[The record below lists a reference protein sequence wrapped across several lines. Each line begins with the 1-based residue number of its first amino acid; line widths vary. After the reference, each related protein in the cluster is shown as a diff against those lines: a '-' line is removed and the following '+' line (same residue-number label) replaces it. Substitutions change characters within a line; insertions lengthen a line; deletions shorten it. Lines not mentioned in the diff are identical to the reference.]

1 MSAVKEARQR
11 TQRLERRMRSAAMN
25 KCPCGN
31 VAGLNSTHCGRC
43 RDEQA
48 AEDAAKLKRMDIV
61 FQEVPGTPDLLFVEV
76 EDGDGKS
83 VKVGEWVKRED
94 GFWALRIER

>member
-1 MSAVKEARQR
+1 MEARSER
-11 TQRLERRMRSAAMN
+11 ERLERRRRSAAMN

-48 AEDAAKLKRMDIV
+48 AEDAAKLKRIDIV
-61 FQEVPGTPDLLFVEV
+61 FDGPPGPEGPRFVEV
-76 EDGDGKS
+76 EDGTGKS
-83 VKVGEWVKRED
+83 ICLGEWVHRED
-94 GFWALRIER
+94 GYWALRFVR